1 MWDPPLTPMS
11 SMQQTK
17 GQEISF
23 HLFSPTRRQHHH
35 STPIPLNSTSSPRF
49 LLHYLI
55 NSTHH
60 SHSSPPTNRTPIH
73 STSPPYPSLKTTR
86 PLPYIFIP
94 TPIDSHFTH
103 QLSLSSS
110 TNSRSPSPYFS
121 LKTTR
126 PLLANPTTITRPK
139 LSSPLHY
146 HSTASHHH
154 LLHRFITRP
163 YRLVPPSPDLHHHS
177 VSSLLNTYHL

>member
-1 MWDPPLTPMS
+1 LWDPPLTPMS

-126 PLLANPTTITRPK
+126 ILLANPTTITRPK
-139 LSSPLHY
+139 LSSPLQY
-146 HSTASHHH
+146 HSISS
-154 LLHRFITRP
+154 
-163 YRLVPPSPDLHHHS
+163 PPSS
-177 VSSLLNTYHL
+177 